1 MANKSSCGIDD
12 INSKVVKRVAPYISL
27 PLSHIFNL
35 TFSTG
40 KVPDELKVALVT
52 PVYKSS
58 DKNVFSNYR
67 PISVLPCFS
76 KILEKLMYKRLMNYV
91 DRNKILFDHQYRFR
105 SKSTTDY
112 AIIELV
118 DKITQGIE
126 NNQFTVG
133 IFLDLSK
140 AFDTV
145 NHDILL
151 KKLSFYGIRGN
162 CLAWIKEYL
171 TNRKQIVKYNQI
183 RSTEMA
189 ITCGVPQGSILG
201 PLLFL
206 IYIND
211 LNNSTKNLSTILF
224 ADDTNLF
231 CSGKDINELE
241 CNVNAELVNVQE
253 RLTLNQLTLNI
264 KNSIT

>member
-1 MANKSSCGIDD
+1 
-12 INSKVVKRVAPYISL
+12 
-27 PLSHIFNL
+27 
-35 TFSTG
+35 
-40 KVPDELKVALVT
+40 
-52 PVYKSS
+52 
-58 DKNVFSNYR
+58 
-67 PISVLPCFS
+67 
-76 KILEKLMYKRLMNYV
+76 MYKRLMNYV
-91 DRNKILFDHQYRFR
+91 DRNKILFDHQYGFR
-105 SKSTTDY
+105 SRSTTNY

-162 CLAWIKEYL
+162 CLAWIKDYL

-189 ITCGVPQGSILG
+189 ITCGVPQGSILE

-206 IYIND
+206 IYIN
-211 LNNSTKNLSTILF
+211 
-224 ADDTNLF
+224 
-231 CSGKDINELE
+231 G
-241 CNVNAELVNVQE
+241 QP
-253 RLTLNQLTLNI
+253 NQFYQKFI
-264 KNSIT
+264 YYIICR